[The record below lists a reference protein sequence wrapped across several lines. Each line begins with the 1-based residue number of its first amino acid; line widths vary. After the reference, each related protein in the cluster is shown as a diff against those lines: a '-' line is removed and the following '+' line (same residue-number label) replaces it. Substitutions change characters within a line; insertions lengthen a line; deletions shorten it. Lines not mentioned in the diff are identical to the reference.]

1 MTRSWRPAERR
12 SAAEPAFFAAEVLER
27 MQVPVALFDH
37 AGRLGYA
44 NTAFSTSTL
53 TESLLDRR
61 RQVAHPDLERLRVD
75 ALRDPG
81 HSHTLGMASEE
92 LGQQSWIEVFPLST
106 APGWTAVVG
115 RSAPTARPVEAA
127 LPSPRLLLHELR
139 APLFALDEGLE
150 GLAEFGGAGRMGEVV
165 GRLSRAAARLRGVLQ
180 GVSDLVQVERL
191 GSADSR
197 AELVD
202 LREVLADVADTYSL
216 LAAASGHELALAV
229 PQFAAEV
236 RGDRELLGRAV
247 GNLVD
252 NAIRHTPPGTITA
265 AVAVRGSLVVVE
277 VADSGQG
284 IPREQSQ
291 RIFEPFVRLGAA
303 ESAGAG
309 SGLGLAVVRAIAVAH
324 GAGVTVDRGPEG
336 GALFRLAFLSRG
348 SDRRARVSP

>member
-12 SAAEPAFFAAEVLER
+12 RAAEPAFFAAEVLER
-27 MQVPVALFDH
+27 MRVPVAVFDH

-44 NTAFSTSTL
+44 NAAFSTSTL

-61 RQVAHPDLERLRVD
+61 RQVARPDLDRLRVD

-81 HSHTLGMASEE
+81 HRHSLRVAEE
-92 LGQQSWIEVFPLST
+92 EPGQQSWVEVFPLTT
-106 APGWTAVVG
+106 APGWTVAVG
-115 RSAPTARPVEAA
+115 RSAPGARPLEGA

-150 GLAEFGGAGRMGEVV
+150 RIADFARTGEMAEVV

-180 GVSDLVQVERL
+180 GISDLVRAERL
-191 GSADSR
+191 GNAGSLA
-197 AELVD
+197 ALVD
-202 LREVLADVADTYSL
+202 MREVLADVADTYSL
-216 LAAASGHELALAV
+216 LAAAGGHELAVRV
-229 PQFAAEV
+229 PPSAAEV

-277 VADSGQG
+277 VSDSGQG
-284 IPREQSQ
+284 IPREQRQ
-291 RIFEPFVRLGAA
+291 RIFEPFVRLDAA
-303 ESAGAG
+303 EPAGAG
-309 SGLGLAVVRAIAVAH
+309 SGLGLAVVHAIAVAH
-324 GAGVTVDRGPEG
+324 GAGVTVDCGPEG
-336 GALFRLAFLSRG
+336 GALFRLAFLLRA
-348 SDRRARVSP
+348 SDRRARISS